1 MGGEANVIASLY
13 WKEEIPHDILSA
25 SVQWLSGPTG
35 VAPAGNGFHSWG
47 ITGPRLGAARTR

>member
-25 SVQWLSGPTG
+25 SVQWLSGPAG
-35 VAPAGNGFHSWG
+35 GAPACNGLH
-47 ITGPRLGAARTR
+47 T